1 MQRLIA
7 IGAGVAVIVL
17 IAATYVATMMGGTD
31 EIFAECSGSQ
41 VGGGAVGG
49 PFTLIDETGATA
61 DGPADMDDI
70 VDRAK
75 EVEANFATSHPTAER
90 VVREV
95 IDLLVRMGI

>member
-1 MQRLIA
+1 MSKERVKELLAQLRHELRDTDIDDELEKLIGDLDDD
-7 IGAGVAVIVL
+7 IQNV
-17 IAATYVATMMGGTD
+17 
-31 EIFAECSGSQ
+31 
-41 VGGGAVGG
+41 
-49 PFTLIDETGATA
+49 IDESDATI
-61 DGPADMDDI
+61 DGVVDIDDV

>member
-1 MQRLIA
+1 MSKERVKELLAQLRQELRDTDVDDELETLIGNLDDD
-7 IGAGVAVIVL
+7 IQNVIDD
-17 IAATYVATMMGGTD
+17 ADATVD
-31 EIFAECSGSQ
+31 
-41 VGGGAVGG
+41 GAVD
-49 PFTLIDETGATA
+49 I
-61 DGPADMDDI
+61 DDI

>member
-1 MQRLIA
+1 MSKERVRELLAQLRQELRDTDIDGELEKI
-7 IGAGVAVIVL
+7 IGDLDDDIQNV
-17 IAATYVATMMGGTD
+17 
-31 EIFAECSGSQ
+31 
-41 VGGGAVGG
+41 
-49 PFTLIDETGATA
+49 IDETGATA